1 MIQVERLAH
10 VVLNVRDVRASKA
23 FYMKVLGLK
32 LANENLARGMVFL
45 SNGTDHHQLA
55 LFERAT
61 GAPPGADQPSLNH
74 MAWRLADFAALRAAH
89 CELKEAGFEIESTIR
104 HAMTHSLYVRD
115 PDGHLVELYCDRWCN
130 GFDVFAKMPNQN
142 DPVDF
147 DTLDPASAGLTDAP
161 VPS

>member
-23 FYMKVLGLK
+23 FYMTVLGLK
-32 LANENLARGMVFL
+32 IANENLARGMVFL

-61 GAPPGADQPSLNH
+61 APAPSAAQPGLIH
-74 MAWRLADFAALRAAH
+74 MAWRLADLDALKAAH
-89 CELKEAGFEIESTIR
+89 RELKDAGIAIESTIR

-115 PDGHLVELYCDRWCN
+115 PDGHLVELYCDRWEN
-130 GFDVFAKMPNQN
+130 GFEIFSTMPNQN
-142 DPVDF
+142 DPIDLETVD
-147 DTLDPASAGLTDAP
+147 
-161 VPS
+161 